1 MATGVG
7 QGASWEVLEPLPL
20 RVPPFTVKARKEP
33 CKVGMPQ
40 GRKLT
45 DEQRDEIR
53 RRTGLGQSATDIAAA
68 VGVGV
73 RSVHTV
79 RSTPQKRARP
89 PAVVVALPTQ
99 EPSLEAAHRRVQT
112 ARFAELT
119 WFHKA
124 IGGLQSRIDES
135 LEPSAGVPPKSV
147 RDLAVSLGILTD
159 KAIVTLVELE
169 RLDKVLQRQVKRRP
183 KFTRKVVPM
192 RSEKAAAEGKKVL
205 SSE

>member
-1 MATGVG
+1 M
-7 QGASWEVLEPLPL
+7 
-20 RVPPFTVKARKEP
+20 RVPLFLDMGGKAP
-33 CKVGMPQ
+33 CKADMAQ

-183 KFTRKVVPM
+183 KFTRKVVELEPL
-192 RSEKAAAEGKKVL
+192 KEGTH
-205 SSE
+205 ER